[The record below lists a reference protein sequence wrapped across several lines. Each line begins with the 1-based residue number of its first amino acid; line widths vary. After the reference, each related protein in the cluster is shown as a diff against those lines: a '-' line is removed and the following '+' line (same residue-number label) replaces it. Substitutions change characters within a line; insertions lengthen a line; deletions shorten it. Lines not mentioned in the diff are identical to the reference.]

1 MLEFKYKT
9 ETFFKIINIFDFEII
24 SISSVEI
31 IGVKDDLILTMTAFK
46 TGNGTACTAKL
57 FSKSKNITL
66 GLPFKDGPGGC
77 NQKKHRLSE
86 NYLVSDVS
94 IMIDAIELCDSDGFM
109 DMEITKWNKDS
120 GFGFAKNIYILK
132 AFIHISQIPIDY
144 RKNDM
149 EGFKF
154 KGKYTNNDTR
164 GPKITEIEVNSGYF
178 SVENKPTIYIT
189 EEQGN

>member
-1 MLEFKYKT
+1 NTNLLCGFDMI
-9 ETFFKIINIFDFEII
+9 FFDNLDSIPLSGSSLFII
-24 SISSVEI
+24 
-31 IGVKDDLILTMTAFK
+31 
-46 TGNGTACTAKL
+46 
-57 FSKSKNITL
+57 
-66 GLPFKDGPGGC
+66 
-77 NQKKHRLSE
+77 QKKHRLSE

-132 AFIHISQIPIDY
+132 AFIHISQIPINY

-154 KGKYTNNDTR
+154 KGKYINNDTR
-164 GPKITEIEVNSGYF
+164 GPKVTEIKPNSEYF
-178 SVENKPTIYIT
+178 D
-189 EEQGN
+189 